1 MAFIANPLEERVT
14 CWSTLPNVAA
24 FESLPYPASSPW
36 DSQSLLSPMDGL
48 SIDNTAL
55 RDLSQET
62 WNQPSISSADGSVL
76 SASDCVCTCYLIS
89 TFDQTN
95 NVAQGF
101 QTMNFPPAALVN
113 PEDLNFAHTYRNE
126 DIYEKST
133 SSIQSGGMT
142 QPIYRACSSPTFTKS
157 DMTSLQSESFP
168 NLRSS
173 PEDGPTCQ
181 ETRRKRARNVTEK
194 RYRESLNL
202 NFLQLENV
210 LSHRRPKGY
219 MGMSTDK
226 RPERVKRVAI
236 LAHARDDILELRAEV
251 KSIKESLSTLREATF
266 PNTCKFTLHDD

>member
-1 MAFIANPLEERVT
+1 MAFIAKPLEERVT
-14 CWSTLPNVAA
+14 CWPTLPNVAA
-24 FESLPYPASSPW
+24 FESLPYPASSSW
-36 DSQSLLSPMDGL
+36 DSQSLVFPMDGL

-62 WNQPSISSADGSVL
+62 WNQPSISSADGSAL
-76 SASDCVCTCYLIS
+76 SAADC
-89 TFDQTN
+89 
-95 NVAQGF
+95 GF

-113 PEDLNFAHTYRNE
+113 PEDPNFGH
-126 DIYEKST
+126 KST
-133 SSIQSGGMT
+133 SPIQSGGMT
-142 QPIYRACSSPTFTKS
+142 QPIYRACSSPTFAKS
-157 DMTSLQSESFP
+157 DMTSFQSESFP

-173 PEDGPTCQ
+173 PEDEPTCQ
-181 ETRRKRARNVTEK
+181 ATRRKRAHNVTEK

-251 KSIKESLSTLREATF
+251 KSLKESLSTLREAAF